1 MQKTQYKDVLD
12 KKDKSAKASA
22 WFPQIARVIWWND
35 PGLYQQ
41 YAHRLLKKIT
51 EHADNFIRTENG
63 ETVIYRNANPNS
75 NFKSLFTLMVSNL
88 QNLNQVNIEEFLRV
102 LQSHDVKKDNIHG
115 EPRKIKYSNVAPYCI
130 HQRLSTQIKYEDKEE
145 DDNNEDVRP
154 ISNKHRNN

>member
-1 MQKTQYKDVLD
+1 
-12 KKDKSAKASA
+12 
-22 WFPQIARVIWWND
+22 
-35 PGLYQQ
+35 
-41 YAHRLLKKIT
+41 
-51 EHADNFIRTENG
+51 
-63 ETVIYRNANPNS
+63 
-75 NFKSLFTLMVSNL
+75 MVSNL